1 MVIEALD
8 LTLSAEGAAVDGR
21 KVPRQW
27 VVAPEAE
34 EGVAALAEMVAR
46 SPQASLVLG
55 QVLRATETL
64 PVLAALDVESFA
76 YCGCQKFVRAGERH
90 GAGRPGLGPRCPV
103 QCGNGH
109 GEALVAA

>member
-1 MVIEALD
+1 LVIEALD

-46 SPQASLVLG
+46 SPQAS
-55 QVLRATETL
+55 R
-64 PVLAALDVESFA
+64 S
-76 YCGCQKFVRAGERH
+76 
-90 GAGRPGLGPRCPV
+90 
-103 QCGNGH
+103 
-109 GEALVAA
+109 

>member
-1 MVIEALD
+1 VGRRAGGRRGGSGAGRD
-8 LTLSAEGAAVDGR
+8 GGALSA
-21 KVPRQW
+21 
-27 VVAPEAE
+27 
-34 EGVAALAEMVAR
+34 GVA
-46 SPQASLVLG
+46 VLG